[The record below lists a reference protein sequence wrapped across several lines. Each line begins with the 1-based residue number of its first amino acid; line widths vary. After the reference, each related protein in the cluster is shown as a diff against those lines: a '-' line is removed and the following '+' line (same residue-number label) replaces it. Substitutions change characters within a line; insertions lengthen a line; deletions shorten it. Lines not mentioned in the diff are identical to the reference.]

1 MIGNVVNDVEPGR
14 QQRLDPRA
22 RGTPARLARRPVH
35 ALPRDLLREASG
47 RLRLTALLLAGL
59 WLVAAATRHLVLILL
74 GPSPGGMSRLSVIDW
89 MAAMIVLASIALFIY
104 LRKADRDPQFVLDLG
119 LAYLVL
125 TAFTIAVIINWAP
138 VPSHTSVLPTISPI
152 GPIMLMFAAIVPNTP
167 LRTTVAGLLAASMN
181 PLSMLVARAR
191 GTWDFGPASNA
202 FLMHLPDY
210 VLVGVAV
217 TTSHIVTRLSQHV
230 ATAREMG
237 SYQLGDLLGRGGMGE
252 VYRATHRLLAR
263 PAAIKLIRPERLG
276 GGATPEAQMA
286 LARFKREAQVAA
298 SLRSPHTVELYDFGV
313 AEDQTFYLVMELLEG
328 RDLESLVAEKGPL
341 PANRVI
347 YILRQVCESLEEAHA
362 AGLVHRD
369 IKPANIHLGRL
380 GLRHDFVKVLDFG
393 IVKSVGTADLT
404 TEATVAG
411 LALGTP
417 AYMAPE
423 MALGQPFDG
432 RADMY
437 ALGCVAYYLLSG
449 QLVFEAKQPMQL
461 LLRRVE
467 EDPPRL
473 SSRTEVNVPPE
484 LEQLVMACLARTPA
498 HRPTAAELSRAL
510 AAVPVEPWTEADAAN
525 WWQINGF
532 AGRSVNRTA
541 TTQSPSTSA

>member
-1 MIGNVVNDVEPGR
+1 MIGKVVNGVEPQR
-14 QQRLDPRA
+14 QRLDPRA
-22 RGTPARLARRPVH
+22 RSTPARLERRQLH
-35 ALPRDLLREASG
+35 ALPRDLQREASG
-47 RLRLTALLLAGL
+47 RLRMTAMLLAGL
-59 WLVAAATRHLVLILL
+59 WLAAAATRHLVLILL
-74 GPSPGGMSRLSVIDW
+74 GTSPGGMSRLGVIDW
-89 MAAMIVLASIALFIY
+89 MAGMIILASLALFVY
-104 LRKADRDPQFVLDLG
+104 LKKPDRDARFVLDLG
-119 LAYLVL
+119 LVYLVL
-125 TAFTIAVIINWAP
+125 TAFTMAVTINWAP
-138 VPSHTSVLPTISPI
+138 VPSHTSVLPMISPI

-167 LRTTVAGLLAASMN
+167 MRTTVAGLIAVSMN

-210 VLVGVAV
+210 VLVGVAAAI
-217 TTSHIVTRLSQHV
+217 SHIVTRLSQHV
-230 ATAREMG
+230 ATARAMG
-237 SYQLGDLLGRGGMGE
+237 SYELGELLGRGGMGE

-276 GGATPEAQMA
+276 GGTPEAMTA
-286 LARFKREAQVAA
+286 LTRFKREAQVAA
-298 SLRSPHTVELYDFGV
+298 SLRSPHTVELYDFGI

-328 RDLESLVAEKGPL
+328 LDLESLVVEKGPL
-341 PANRVI
+341 PASRVI

-369 IKPANIHLGRL
+369 IKPANLHLGRL

-393 IVKSVGTADLT
+393 IVKSVGTT
-404 TEATVAG
+404 GVTQTQATISG

-432 RADMY
+432 RADIY

-449 QLVFEAKQPMQL
+449 LLVFEAKQPMQL
-461 LLRRVE
+461 LLKRVE

-473 SSRTEVNVPPE
+473 SSRTEEKVPPE
-484 LEQLVMACLARTPA
+484 LERLVMACLARTPA
-498 HRPTAAELSRAL
+498 HRPTAADLSRAL
-510 AAVPVEPWTEADAAN
+510 AEVPIAPWTEADAAK
-525 WWQINGF
+525 WWQVNGF
-532 AGRSVNRTA
+532 AGRSGRSEV
-541 TTQSPSTSA
+541 TTPLPLR